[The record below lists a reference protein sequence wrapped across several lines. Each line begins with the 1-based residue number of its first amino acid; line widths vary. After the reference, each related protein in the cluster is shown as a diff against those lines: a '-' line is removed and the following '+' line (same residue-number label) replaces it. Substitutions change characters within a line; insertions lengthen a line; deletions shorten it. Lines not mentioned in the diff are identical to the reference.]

1 MCTEFFYPMTQF
13 FVQFINNIFLIL
25 THGGVKGKSTHRTD
39 IISSY
44 QKKSVLLN
52 LSEVIASTFNFA
64 SLKTS
69 DTNVKKLEM

>member
-25 THGGVKGKSTHRTD
+25 THGGVKGKS
-39 IISSY
+39 
-44 QKKSVLLN
+44 VLLN